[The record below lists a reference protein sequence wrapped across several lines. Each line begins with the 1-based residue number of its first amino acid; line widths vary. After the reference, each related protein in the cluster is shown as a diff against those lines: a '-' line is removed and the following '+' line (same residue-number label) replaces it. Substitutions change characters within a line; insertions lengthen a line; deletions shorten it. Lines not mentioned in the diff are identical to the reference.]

1 MPDLSYWSA
10 FFHRAAKE
18 EIGLVI
24 DFDIEINDYLQDR
37 IFPGA
42 KPPGFEDYT
51 VCLGSLPNTI
61 FIVKPGVTLD

>member
-18 EIGLVI
+18 EIGVAI
-24 DFDIEINDYLQDR
+24 EFDDAVTFEMITNKFHPTRPD
-37 IFPGA
+37 
-42 KPPGFEDYT
+42 GFEDYT

>member
-18 EIGLVI
+18 EIGATIILDQEV
-24 DFDIEINDYLQDR
+24 NDDVLRKQIHGSR
-37 IFPGA
+37 
-42 KPPGFEDYT
+42 PPGFDDYT
-51 VCLGSLPNTI
+51 VCQGSLPNTI